1 MIALLITIAVFLILL
16 TVITISSDKII
27 NNTKKKQFAREI
39 YEVQNLVDK
48 YKYEKE
54 EYPYTILDDNNEKSY
69 VLKSHF
75 IEIKKERSQKISLL
89 INMFD

>member
-1 MIALLITIAVFLILL
+1 MKVRCIICISNYYKIT
-16 TVITISSDKII
+16 KG
-27 NNTKKKQFAREI
+27 NI
-39 YEVQNLVDK
+39 YENIEREDK
-48 YKYEKE
+48 YF
-54 EYPYTILDDNNEKSY
+54 YTILDDNNEKSY

>member
-1 MIALLITIAVFLILL
+1 MKVRCIICISDYYKIT
-16 TVITISSDKII
+16 KG
-27 NNTKKKQFAREI
+27 KI
-39 YEVQNLVDK
+39 YETI
-48 YKYEKE
+48 EKKDI
-54 EYPYTILDDNNEKSY
+54 YFYTILDDNNEKSY

>member
-1 MIALLITIAVFLILL
+1 MKVRCI
-16 TVITISSDKII
+16 ISISNYCKISKG
-27 NNTKKKQFAREI
+27 NI
-39 YEVQNLVDK
+39 YENIEREDK
-48 YKYEKE
+48 YF
-54 EYPYTILDDNNEKSY
+54 YTILDDNNEKSY